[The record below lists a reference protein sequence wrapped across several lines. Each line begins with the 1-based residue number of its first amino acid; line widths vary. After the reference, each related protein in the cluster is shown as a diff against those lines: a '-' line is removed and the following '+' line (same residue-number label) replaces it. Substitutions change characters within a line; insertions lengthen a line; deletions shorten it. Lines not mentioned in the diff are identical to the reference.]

1 MNNIITAALLCAPLT
16 LHAAYF
22 EQETVM
28 FNDDGR
34 PRISAKLHLPPLST
48 YAATTTATTT
58 QAAPAN
64 VQTANTQAAD
74 PAINHN
80 GQSTIYQH
88 SHFIYPDESYKDA
101 INRWLKRD
109 DITHLAWAIDEHA
122 SSTLNRAPT
131 GTMSFEG
138 TTLDVVNQLS
148 RQLGVPFYMALDNY
162 HHRAG
167 IHQWHNREVQIAM
180 VEGSTLKASLRKLT
194 LDYGWQWVEGA
205 HNQSWLA
212 ANDYSVSIPY
222 PIVTPKGDLKRALQ
236 VVLDGYPVSA
246 RLLEGSHTLFIVD
259 TQ

>member
-1 MNNIITAALLCAPLT
+1 MNKIITAALLCAPLT

-22 EQETVM
+22 EQENVT
-28 FNDDGR
+28 FDEDGK
-34 PRISAKLHLPPLST
+34 PLISAKLNLPALSAST
-48 YAATTTATTT
+48 PTA
-58 QAAPAN
+58 QAAPVNAQATGTATNYN
-64 VQTANTQAAD
+64 V
-74 PAINHN
+74 
-80 GQSTIYQH
+80 QSTIYQH
-88 SHFIYPDESYKDA
+88 SHFIYSDESYVDA

-109 DITHLAWAIDEHA
+109 NITHLAWAVDDLA
-122 SSTLNRAPT
+122 STALNSAPT

-162 HHRAG
+162 HHRAA

-180 VEGSTLKASLRKLT
+180 VEGVTLKESLRKLT
-194 LDYGWQWVEGA
+194 LDYGWQWVEGE

-236 VVLDGYPVSA
+236 IVLDGYPVSA

>member
-22 EQETVM
+22 EQENVT
-28 FNDDGR
+28 FDEDGK
-34 PRISAKLHLPPLST
+34 PVISAKLNLPPISDKT
-48 YAATTTATTT
+48 PTT
-58 QAAPAN
+58 QAAPTN
-64 VQTANTQAAD
+64 VKSTSTATD
-74 PAINHN
+74 HN
-80 GQSTIYQH
+80 VQSTIYQH
-88 SHFIYPDESYKDA
+88 SHFIYPDESYVDA

-109 DITHLAWAIDEHA
+109 NITHLAWAVDDLA
-122 SSTLNRAPT
+122 STALNSAPT
-131 GTMSFEG
+131 GTVSFEG

-162 HHRAG
+162 HHRAA

-180 VEGSTLKASLRKLT
+180 VGGASLKEALRKLT
-194 LDYGWQWVEGA
+194 LDYGWLWAESA

>member
-22 EQETVM
+22 EQEKVT
-28 FNDDGR
+28 FDEDGK
-34 PRISAKLHLPPLST
+34 PVISATLKLPPLSDKT
-48 YAATTTATTT
+48 PTT
-58 QAAPAN
+58 QAPPTN
-64 VQTANTQAAD
+64 VKEASRAAES
-74 PAINHN
+74 NV
-80 GQSTIYQH
+80 QSTIYQH
-88 SHFIYPDESYKDA
+88 SHFIYPDESYVDA

-109 DITHLAWAIDEHA
+109 NITHLAWAVDDLA
-122 SSTLNRAPT
+122 STALNSAPT

-162 HHRAG
+162 HHRAA

-180 VEGSTLKASLRKLT
+180 VEGASLKGALRKLT
-194 LDYGWQWVEGA
+194 LDYGWQWVEDEN
-205 HNQSWLA
+205 NQSWQA
-212 ANDYSVSIPY
+212 ANDYSGSIPY

-236 VVLDGYPVSA
+236 IVLDGYPVSA